1 MPLQKSE
8 EELAKESGMFGG
20 LVSKIVD
27 NLQVTLTNLHVRIE
41 NEDDNN
47 PINQFSLG
55 ISLQAIDL
63 YTTNRKWER
72 GYVDRTKGES
82 KNEPMFKILDVFNFG
97 VYYKTQENSLISTL
111 GSQEEMEGV
120 LKGFFADFD
129 AGGRYAKYEDYYL
142 LEPIRLLVK
151 LRQNEPQIA
160 LKNEESIVEVDVDL
174 KSFGVCLQK
183 AQFDNI

>member
-20 LVSKIVD
+20 LVGKIVD
-27 NLQVTLTNLHVRIE
+27 NLQVSLTNLHLRIE

-55 ISLQAIDL
+55 VSLQAIDL

-72 GYVDRTKGES
+72 GYVDRTKAEN

-111 GSQEEMEGV
+111 GS
-120 LKGFFADFD
+120 
-129 AGGRYAKYEDYYL
+129 
-142 LEPIRLLVK
+142 
-151 LRQNEPQIA
+151 
-160 LKNEESIVEVDVDL
+160 
-174 KSFGVCLQK
+174 
-183 AQFDNI
+183 